1 MVVVLGHLACTVS
14 DAADVEGLCGDLT
27 SGHTALMYSNFEL
40 CYAVRF
46 RWFGV
51 SGTGQSRCRASA
63 VVHTGTTNERLSS
76 RPNRPGALNLA
87 SQARQAGRTV
97 WFPWSLAL
105 GEGLFWL
112 VLNTGG
118 AVAVVILPSTISYL
132 GYRPCELSHCTDKS
146 SDDCRDWAASSTELE
161 ICFPSFPNGVCQRY
175 MSFLGNEVAKWYMQ
189 RVVYYRTPRQGSEFP
204 LPTPSSS
211 S

>member
-1 MVVVLGHLACTVS
+1 MVAVLLLLVVVMRHLACTVS
-14 DAADVEGLCGDLT
+14 DAAGVEEFGGDLA
-27 SGHTALMYSNFEL
+27 SGHTALMYSDFEL

-51 SGTGQSRCRASA
+51 SVTGQSRCRASA
-63 VVHTGTTNERLSS
+63 VVHTGTLNEWLSS
-76 RPNRPGALNLA
+76 RPNRPGALRLA

-118 AVAVVILPSTISYL
+118 AVAVVILPSTIPYL
-132 GYRPCELSHCTDKS
+132 GHRPCKFSHCTDKLPH
-146 SDDCRDWAASSTELE
+146 DCRDWAASSTELE
-161 ICFPSFPNGVCQRY
+161 ICFPSYARGECQPGLR
-175 MSFLGNEVAKWYMQ
+175 LPGNEVT
-189 RVVYYRTPRQGSEFP
+189 V
-204 LPTPSSS
+204 
-211 S
+211 